1 MASGATEGKI
11 GRLQQGIAERRK
23 RLLRAAGE
31 LIEER
36 DDGIF
41 SMPELAKRAGLSL
54 ATPYNLF
61 GSKAAVLVELFDG
74 QVRGFNRTHEWM
86 AGTSPLERVVGV
98 VDRVVDAFSRRPR
111 FFRNIRKALFGLGP
125 VEQGR
130 FPVPPSGHVVQPLAR
145 SLAADGYLPPAIPVQ
160 VLEATLMRVFDATFE
175 QWSIQDWEMERLRA
189 ELSASFALV
198 CAALLTEADRPGFAA
213 LMQRAGAVTPV

>member
-1 MASGATEGKI
+1 MASEAKEEKI

-61 GSKAAVLVELFDG
+61 GSKAAVLLELFDA
-74 QVRGFNRTHEWM
+74 QVRGFNRNHEWM
-86 AGTSPLERVVGV
+86 VGTSPLARVVGV
-98 VDRVVDAFSRRPR
+98 VDRVVDAFSHRPR

-125 VEQGR
+125 VEQGQ

-145 SLAADGYLPPAIPVQ
+145 SLAADGYLPPTIPAH

-175 QWSIQDWEMERLRA
+175 QWSIQNWEIERFRA

-198 CAALLTEADRPGFAA
+198 CFALITEADRPAFAA
-213 LMQRAGAVTPV
+213 LMRRANANVPD